1 MRATQP
7 PPFRLRSLGI
17 SVYLPTFL
25 FAVGQGAVIP
35 IVALHARDLGATV
48 AVAGLIVALRGIG
61 NMAFDVPAGMLV
73 SRLGER
79 RAMVVGATMMV
90 FVAIAAGTSRSL
102 WVFAAVVL
110 VMGCATAIWMLARL
124 AYVSDV
130 APTEYRGRALSL
142 LGGTNR
148 VGNFVGPFVGAGAA
162 LLVGLEGAF
171 YLQGALALSAAAV
184 LWFTSRDE
192 RGERLPAAGRE
203 HPNVRRVLTD
213 HRQVWLTA
221 GIVALTISLLRASR
235 EVILP
240 LWGDHVG
247 LSAPQVSVIFGVSA
261 SIEMLLF
268 YPAGIVMD
276 RWGRK
281 WTAVPCLL
289 LLSAGLMLL
298 PLTTGFAS
306 LLGVGMFLGFGNGLG
321 SGIVMTLGSDFTPRI
336 GRGEFL
342 GVWRLVSDIGAA
354 SGPVVIS
361 AVTAAATLGVAA
373 IVVGAIGAAGA
384 VMMVVRVAEPLHRQ
398 ARRRGGPGQEGATG
412 G

>member
-1 MRATQP
+1 MRAAQP

-35 IVALHARDLGATV
+35 IVALYARDLGATV

-79 RAMVVGATMMV
+79 RAMVVGAAMMV
-90 FVAIAAGTSRSL
+90 FVAVAAGASRSP
-102 WVFAAVVL
+102 WMFAAVVL

-130 APTEYRGRALSL
+130 APGEYRGRALSL

-162 LLVGLEGAF
+162 LLAGIEGAF

-184 LWFTSRDE
+184 LWFTSRNEPRE
-192 RGERLPAAGRE
+192 RPVPAQGEHA
-203 HPNVRRVLTD
+203 HPDIRRVLVD
-213 HRQVWLTA
+213 HRHVWLTA
-221 GIVALTISLLRASR
+221 GVVALTISLLRASR

-240 LWGDHVG
+240 LWGDNIG
-247 LSAPQVSVIFGVSA
+247 LSAPQVSVIFGISA
-261 SIEMLLF
+261 SIDMLLF
-268 YPAGIVMD
+268 YPAGVVMD
-276 RWGRK
+276 RRGRK
-281 WTAVPCLL
+281 WTAVPCLA

-298 PLTTGFAS
+298 PLTTGFVG

-342 GVWRLVSDIGAA
+342 GVWRLVSDVGAA

-373 IVVGAIGAAGA
+373 MVVGGIGIAGA
-384 VMMVVRVAEPLHRQ
+384 TLMVTRVAEPLHRQ
-398 ARRRGGPGQEGATG
+398 A
-412 G
+412 

>member
-48 AVAGLIVALRGIG
+48 AIAGLIVALRGIG

-90 FVAIAAGTSRSL
+90 FVAIAAGTSRSP

-184 LWFTSRDE
+184 LWFTSRDDRE
-192 RGERLPAAGRE
+192 ERLSAAGSE
-203 HPNVRRVLTD
+203 HPNVRRVLKD
-213 HRQVWLTA
+213 HRHVWLTA
-221 GIVALTISLLRASR
+221 GTVALTISLLRASR

-261 SIEMLLF
+261 SIDMLLF
-268 YPAGIVMD
+268 YPAGMVMD

-281 WTAVPCLL
+281 WTAVPCLV

-361 AVTAAATLGVAA
+361 AVTAAATLGTAA
-373 IVVGAIGAAGA
+373 VVVGAIGVAGA
-384 VMMVVRVAEPLHRQ
+384 AMMVVRVAEPLHRQ